1 MTNENKEHTL
11 IGSLRKTLGHISYNS
26 PALTLT
32 LKCRNHVL
40 STTNNKSNIYGFIG
54 FNILQGFFPS
64 RAKIGCGCLL
74 SHIKHDNSDI
84 DYPKIINP
92 VEMNLNDIVVFS
104 VDCPTFA
111 LTVHV
116 DFYPN

>member
-54 FNILQGFFPS
+54 IRILQGFLSYHAQIECGIRESDGTRS
-64 RAKIGCGCLL
+64 RVPQGEGTI
-74 SHIKHDNSDI
+74 
-84 DYPKIINP
+84 P
-92 VEMNLNDIVVFS
+92 NLTS
-104 VDCPTFA
+104 A
-111 LTVHV
+111 VHL
-116 DFYPN
+116 

>member
-64 RAKIGCGCLL
+64 RAKIGCGIRESDGTRSRCYLL
-74 SHIKHDNSDI
+74 
-84 DYPKIINP
+84 PII
-92 VEMNLNDIVVFS
+92 L
-104 VDCPTFA
+104 
-111 LTVHV
+111 
-116 DFYPN
+116 PNKAK